1 MRLGHLLRF
10 HLLFLLVSRDDQDV
24 GLDVDRDGDHEEA
37 GALREELALLQVNV
51 SLLPETV
58 LEDGEKTRIRVSIR
72 ILNSYLLIYA
82 EPTSWR
88 CDEMENVGVKSNQFH
103 RIWTI
108 YKYGGLGHFSYS
120 LGHSRCIIP
129 DKRRRSAKSHDD
141 NKIEEKEEHH
151 LAPRGKSYSVTLFHL
166 PVVSEVAAKG
176 RTIRSP

>member
-1 MRLGHLLRF
+1 M
-10 HLLFLLVSRDDQDV
+10 SRDDQDV

-37 GALREELALLQVNV
+37 RALREELALLEVNV

-58 LEDGEKTRIRVSIR
+58 LEDGKKTRIRVSRR
-72 ILNSYLLIYA
+72 ILKSYPLIYA

-120 LGHSRCIIP
+120 LRHCQCIIR
-129 DKRRRSAKSHDD
+129 DKRRRSAKSQDD
-141 NKIEEKEEHH
+141 DKIEGETVHH
-151 LAPRGKSYSVTLFHL
+151 LAPRGKSYSVALFHL
-166 PVVSEVAAKG
+166 PVVSEVAAEG
-176 RTIRSP
+176 RTIRSS